1 MDMRLFDTRV
11 TRVVVDVYGMN
22 ACGTC
27 LQLVP
32 GRAVLQGGIR
42 GGGRRLVLR
51 TELVHSLGV
60 SLPGFMHNSVH
71 AGEETGSAWANRS
84 ESG

>member
-42 GGGRRLVLR
+42 GGGRRLVFR
-51 TELVHSLGV
+51 GV
-60 SLPGFMHNSVH
+60 VGVG
-71 AGEETGSAWANRS
+71 AGGKQTAGRGYGDSR
-84 ESG
+84 